1 MAESLHGRKAR
12 TDCQR
17 RLARSEHK
25 SELPSGGRRSETHRA
40 NQIGCCQPKA
50 STRSTRVILA
60 LYTNLRRQAT
70 ERETER
76 GRGADGH
83 RSVFRR
89 PSYFW
94 SFRVLTVWN
103 FHVATSENP
112 AKRRAET
119 DDTTSLLNCHTQC
132 GQDTESQEGDAP
144 PIDKDLHFC
153 SPVFRFSSGWST
165 PATENRG
172 GTGSLL
178 DLEELDLEDEG
189 RVGGDDGREATL
201 ATVGTGHDQQV

>member
-1 MAESLHGRKAR
+1 MLPAKGEHAVYEGHLGPLHESP
-12 TDCQR
+12 
-17 RLARSEHK
+17 E
-25 SELPSGGRRSETHRA
+25 
-40 NQIGCCQPKA
+40 A
-50 STRSTRVILA
+50 SNR
-60 LYTNLRRQAT
+60 

-201 ATVGTGHDQQV
+201 AAVFRDMWSVYVSPCAVRGTKAH

>member
-1 MAESLHGRKAR
+1 VGAGGAR
-12 TDCQR
+12 LTERTRSDAASQR
-17 RLARSEHK
+17 RARGLRGS
-25 SELPSGGRRSETHRA
+25 SWPSTRISGGKQPRERDGERKRSRR
-40 NQIGCCQPKA
+40 A
-50 STRSTRVILA
+50 SVCL
-60 LYTNLRRQAT
+60 L
-70 ERETER
+70 
-76 GRGADGH
+76 
-83 RSVFRR
+83 RR

-94 SFRVLTVWN
+94 SFHVLTVWN